1 MEQRR
6 GDVSATEK
14 VICSPWAHPSGIQQ
28 HKPNLS
34 QHQLI
39 INPHTWLYWKN
50 LMNARLQKQYCNTVS
65 NRNIL
70 DLQSISFSYATSTAY
85 HKYNLSS
92 ESGFIFTCA
101 RTIVQKAGGG
111 WGWGGI
117 EDVLMRFFKCGSFSL
132 FFLQIKAAINKPVT
146 KRLWFTYPR
155 PAMFRVPLSSSLLRT
170 RWLAVCTLLAANIK
184 DAHTE
189 LISRGHLYNN
199 TFARSQ
205 WCSFWLG
212 AAAHSAICL
221 EYGDFFLNSLWM
233 LCI

>member
-1 MEQRR
+1 MPVFKNNIVTPFQ
-6 GDVSATEK
+6 TETYW
-14 VICSPWAHPSGIQQ
+14 IYNPF
-28 HKPNLS
+28 LS
-34 QHQLI
+34 HMPRLLLI
-39 INPHTWLYWKN
+39 INTIWAVRAALY
-50 LMNARLQKQYCNTVS
+50 LHVRGRLCKRLV
-65 NRNIL
+65 
-70 DLQSISFSYATSTAY
+70 
-85 HKYNLSS
+85 
-92 ESGFIFTCA
+92 
-101 RTIVQKAGGG
+101 GG
-111 WGWGGI
+111 GGI

>member
-34 QHQLI
+34 QHQHI

-111 WGWGGI
+111 GGR
-117 EDVLMRFFKCGSFSL
+117 ELKMYWCDSLNVGAFHFFFANKSCNKQASDQTPVIYIS
-132 FFLQIKAAINKPVT
+132 AA
-146 KRLWFTYPR
+146 RH
-155 PAMFRVPLSSSLLRT
+155 VPSAIVIFIT
-170 RWLAVCTLLAANIK
+170 AN
-184 DAHTE
+184 TM
-189 LISRGHLYNN
+189 
-199 TFARSQ
+199 ARS
-205 WCSFWLG
+205 L
-212 AAAHSAICL
+212 HSARC
-221 EYGDFFLNSLWM
+221 EHQRRAHWAH
-233 LCI
+233 